1 MGVLVLSSALM
12 LFVSGTAPF
21 GLSASWSTESFGS
34 SLVFTRSDAT
44 ATIGQKVAGY
54 TEQQGKVSMFTVE
67 EIVRREGMVYY
78 RVSDFQNSDLATLPA
93 SRLGQAVV
101 LDIPFMGVFARML
114 TNLLGVMTLIGL
126 PLCMLLINYV
136 LYLLQRVIPV
146 ISSLERSAQVRSR
159 ATRKIIH
166 EEKEKVHEDTTSEGA
181 YVTVLKPY
189 NLRGTYSH

>member
-12 LFVSGTAPF
+12 LFVSGTAPY
-21 GLSASWSTESFGS
+21 GLSASWSAESFGS

-44 ATIGQKVAGY
+44 ATIGQKVAGSAGL
-54 TEQQGKVSMFTVE
+54 QGKVSMFTVE
-67 EIVRREGMVYY
+67 EILRREGMVYY

-93 SRLGQAVV
+93 SQLGKAVV

-114 TNLLGVMTLIGL
+114 SNLLGVMTLIGL
-126 PLCMLLINYV
+126 PLFMLLINYV

-146 ISSLERSAQVRSR
+146 ISSLERSVQRKPRAQ
-159 ATRKIIH
+159 RKNVH
-166 EEKEKVHEDTTSEGA
+166 EEKEESHAEVTREGV